1 MLWKVF
7 GALKDQGILLLMS
20 KTVGQRHESCV
31 GCVCRGRGRVLGVS
45 WRCVR
50 AAGRGHLDPP
60 EDAEEF
66 HVLDLTACA
75 SRVKVEVIS
84 RRRAADRAAERVR
97 PSSNAPSPFA
107 FRPGSA
113 TATAC
118 SSTES
123 RGRSSS
129 GSVHG
134 PSTGRRSDCRG
145 HLVCLRHLF
154 LDLSAA
160 EPLTS
165 VTLEQ
170 LETDPH
176 PVLAQLRP
184 IAWVPVLNGWLVTGR
199 ELALQVMRDAE
210 TFTVDD
216 PRFSTGQV
224 VGPSM
229 LTRDGAEHARHRDP
243 FAAPLRLAVVRE
255 RFAPLVEAEVDGL
268 IDRFE
273 ANGHAELRLELA
285 GPLAR
290 TLSEAARARSRGH
303 RGMLGW
309 YDAIVESVTGVA
321 AGKPPTAEGAAAF
334 EQLRETVEPALE
346 SAGDLTAAEVVSNAA
361 VMMFGG
367 IETTEGM
374 IVNFVWHL
382 LMYGG
387 EPTANALEESLRLEP
402 AAAVID
408 RYATRDVELAGASI
422 RKGDFVEIS
431 IAGANRDPA
440 TFPEPDRFDPH
451 RENAKL
457 QVAFAHGPHVCVGMH
472 LARLEALAA
481 AERLFARLP
490 GLRLDPEQPTSPRGL
505 VFRKPPRLDVLW

>member
-1 MLWKVF
+1 M
-7 GALKDQGILLLMS
+7 
-20 KTVGQRHESCV
+20 T
-31 GCVCRGRGRVLGVS
+31 
-45 WRCVR
+45 
-50 AAGRGHLDPP
+50 
-60 EDAEEF
+60 
-66 HVLDLTACA
+66 T
-75 SRVKVEVIS
+75 
-84 RRRAADRAAERVR
+84 
-97 PSSNAPSPFA
+97 
-107 FRPGSA
+107 
-113 TATAC
+113 
-118 SSTES
+118 
-123 RGRSSS
+123 
-129 GSVHG
+129 
-134 PSTGRRSDCRG
+134 
-145 HLVCLRHLF
+145 
-154 LDLSAA
+154 
-160 EPLTS
+160 

-243 FAAPLRLAVVRE
+243 FVAPLRLVVVRE
-255 RFAPLVEAEVDGL
+255 RFASLVEAEVDAL

-273 ANGHAELRLELA
+273 ASGRAELRRELA
-285 GPLAR
+285 GPLAAR
-290 TLSEAARARSRGH
+290 VVAQLLGLEAADTGA
-303 RGMLGW
+303 MLGW

-321 AGKPPTAEGAAAF
+321 AGNPPTPAGAAAF

-346 SAGDLTAAEVVSNAA
+346 SAGDLTRTEVVSNAA

-374 IVNFVWHL
+374 IVNLVWHL
-382 LMYGG
+382 LTYGG
-387 EPTANALEESLRLEP
+387 EPSANALEESLRLEP

-408 RYATRDVELAGASI
+408 RYATRDVELASASI

-440 TFPEPDRFDPH
+440 TFPDPDRFDPQ

-472 LARLEALAA
+472 LARLEALTAVD
-481 AERLFARLP
+481 RLFARLG
-490 GLRLDPEQPTSPRGL
+490 GLRLDPEKPTAPRGL
-505 VFRKPPRLDVLW
+505 VFRKPPRLDVVW